1 MKKTILL
8 IDGSSFIFRAFYA
21 IRDLKANDG
30 TPTNA
35 IYGVINMLKQMQKK
49 YNTPYWVCVFDAKGK
64 TFRDDIYPE
73 YKANRRETPEELK
86 SQIPLIQ
93 EIVAELGIPMIVQS
107 GVEADD
113 VIATIAKHYDHS
125 DYQVLIATS
134 DKDFAQTVTPNIKLV
149 NTMTNEE
156 LDEIGVATKFGVKPE
171 QIIDYL
177 SLIGD
182 TVDNVPGV
190 VKCGPKTAVKW
201 LAEFGSITELINN
214 KDKLTGVVGDN
225 FRQAIEW
232 LPTAQK
238 LITIDNHVKIDNF
251 DINNLSDL
259 TLKPESTAKLYEIYK
274 KLNFRTWT
282 KEAENKLSLINLKD
296 NETDDLF
303 NSNTID
309 DVKNNISL
317 ITKLSTTEEFN
328 KKIDNIINNNIIST
342 CWLVYNDYIDKSTN
356 LSAICIET
364 DQEKFWVNI
373 TNNNSNNELF
383 IDNNDNSPHII
394 EKLKLYLISYNPKI
408 LVNSKDTYH
417 SLNKY
422 SITEFNNIIGDINI
436 ASYIL
441 HSSKKHE
448 LSAIITRET
457 DTTAM
462 IEEDAFG
469 KGVKRINFSML
480 DNSQQT
486 KYIETN
492 SHILEAHGSIVN
504 KMNDAEKKIYSEIE
518 LPLSNILFG
527 LESAGIKID
536 VFKLKTIA
544 DKIHFQIKILEEKIH
559 LIAGKPFNIASPK
572 QLQDILFTEL
582 KLPTN
587 NLKKITSGYSTDEE
601 TLNTLAE
608 QNIEIANL
616 LLEYRYLNKLA
627 NTYVDK
633 LPEYADKDSLIHTS
647 LEQTV
652 VTSGRL
658 SSKNPNLQ
666 NIPVRS
672 EYGQLIRQCFVATDN
687 HKMICAD
694 YSQIELRI
702 LAHISQ
708 DENLINAFNSG
719 ADIHLATAS
728 QIFAKPMSEITKDE
742 RRYAK
747 TINFGL
753 IYGKS
758 TFGLAKELKIER
770 SAAKLYIDNYF
781 AQYPKVRD
789 YMENIKKYAH
799 DHGYVETIF
808 GRKIYLPNINASN
821 AIMRQAEERLALN
834 APMQG
839 SAADIIKIAMT
850 KIDIWLK
857 EQKLQTKM
865 ILQVHDELIFNTPP
879 NEVDIIMNNLS
890 NLMSDGFNLAIKL
903 DVDVKVADNWG
914 DAH

>member
-35 IYGVINMLKQMQKK
+35 IYGVINMIKQMQKK
-49 YNTPYWVCVFDAKGK
+49 YSTPYWVCVFDAKGK
-64 TFRDDIYPE
+64 TFRDDIYSE

-86 SQIPLIQ
+86 SQIPIIQ
-93 EIVAELGIPMIVQS
+93 EIVADLGIPMIIQS

-113 VIATIAKHYDHS
+113 IIATIAKHYDHPE
-125 DYQVLIATS
+125 YQVLIATG
-134 DKDFAQTVTPNIKLV
+134 DKDFAQTVTANIKLV

-190 VKCGPKTAVKW
+190 TKCGPKTAVKW
-201 LAEFGSITELINN
+201 LTEFGSITNLIQN
-214 KDKLTGVVGDN
+214 KDTLSGVVGEN
-225 FRQAIEW
+225 FRQAIDW
-232 LPTAQK
+232 LPIAQK
-238 LITIDNHVKIDNF
+238 LITIDNNVKIDNF
-251 DINNLSDL
+251 DINDISELMVKEEN
-259 TLKPESTAKLYEIYK
+259 TAKLFNIYK
-274 KLNFRTWT
+274 KFNFRTWT
-282 KEAENKLSLINLKD
+282 KEAENKLSTEVSN
-296 NETDDLF
+296 NEDLF
-303 NSNTID
+303 SSNDNTPTIID
-309 DVKNNISL
+309 RNNK
-317 ITKLSTTEEFN
+317 ITKLLAIEEFS
-328 KKIDNIINNNIIST
+328 KEIDNIINQNIIST
-342 CWLVYNDYIDKSTN
+342 CWLVCNDYTNKSSN
-356 LSAICIET
+356 LAAICIET
-364 DQEKFWVNI
+364 NQDKFWVN
-373 TNNNSNNELF
+373 TSNSSSTDELF
-383 IDNNDNSPHII
+383 IDHEDSSQYIS
-394 EKLKLYLISYNPKI
+394 KLKQYLANNNPKI
-408 LVNSKDTYH
+408 LVDSKESYH
-417 SLNKY
+417 LLNEIF
-422 SITEFNNIIGDINI
+422 ITELSNIIGDITI

-441 HSSKKHE
+441 HSSKKHD
-448 LSAIITRET
+448 LPSVITREL
-457 DTTAM
+457 DTESLR
-462 IEEDAFG
+462 EEDVFG
-469 KGVKRINFSML
+469 KGVKRLNFSSLEKNEQIKFIESNSYIL
-480 DNSQQT
+480 DAHNS
-486 KYIETN
+486 I
-492 SHILEAHGSIVN
+492 IN
-504 KMNDAEKKIYSEIE
+504 KMSDSEKKIYTDIE
-518 LPLSNILFG
+518 LPLSNILFQI
-527 LESAGIKID
+527 ENAGIKID
-536 VFKLKTIA
+536 IFKLKTIA

-559 LIAGKPFNIASPK
+559 IIAGKPFNIASPK
-572 QLQDILFTEL
+572 QLQEILFTEL
-582 KLPTN
+582 KLPTD
-587 NLKKITSGYSTDEE
+587 NLKKITSGFSTDEE
-601 TLNTLAE
+601 TLNILSD

-633 LPEYADKDSLIHTS
+633 LPEYADKGSLIHTS
-647 LEQTV
+647 LEQTT

-658 SSKNPNLQ
+658 SSKDPNLQ

-672 EYGQLIRQCFVATDN
+672 EYGQLIRQCFIATEN

-708 DENLINAFNSG
+708 DQSLIHAFNSG

-781 AQYPKVRD
+781 AQYPKVRE
-789 YMENIKKYAH
+789 YMDNIKKYAH

-821 AIMRQAEERLALN
+821 AILRQAEERLALN

-839 SAADIIKIAMT
+839 SAADIIKVAMN
-850 KIDIWLK
+850 KINVWLK
-857 EQKLQTKM
+857 EKNLKTVM
-865 ILQVHDELIFNTPP
+865 ILQVHDELIFNVPHD
-879 NEVDIIMNNLS
+879 EVDIIMNNLP
-890 NLMSDGFNLAIKL
+890 NLMSNGFNLAIEL
-903 DVDVKVADNWG
+903 DVDAKVADNWG